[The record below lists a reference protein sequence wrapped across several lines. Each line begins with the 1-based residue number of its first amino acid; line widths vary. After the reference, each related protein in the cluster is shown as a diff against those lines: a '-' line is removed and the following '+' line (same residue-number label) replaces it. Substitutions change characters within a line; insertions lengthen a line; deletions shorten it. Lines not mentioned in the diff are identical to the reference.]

1 MSASLV
7 FGFVST
13 LAFAIQ
19 FLIFVYLYPS
29 HRVRFFTYFVWAWG
43 LFTASKGLKL
53 AETILPAG
61 VDLTPAV
68 NAATVLAS
76 LCVLAAGLAY
86 RRDYRVRPR
95 DLVIGAAVTGLA
107 AVAAGTGDI
116 SEGGTVPRIAVGVL
130 LGATQIAAGLAFW
143 PAPPPVGARGARFLA
158 LCLGTWGLHRALR
171 PFVHADPGTTMYMA
185 VHGLFIFFYF
195 LTTFAV
201 IIMVLDRARS
211 ETRSLQEFNERLVD
225 GLGDGLQL
233 VDGDFRVRHA
243 NRGMQARF
251 GPMTGRLCYEVIT
264 ADGRPCPGCPLA
276 RRTDIGEAE
285 RLEVSAPHGRRL
297 ALSCAP
303 VRQPDGEVF
312 LLEVVADITEQERLR
327 ARLIEAQRL
336 AAVGELAASVAHEIR
351 NPLSAIV
358 NATTLL
364 AAEETLTAEERA
376 TTVGAVRTEARRLNR
391 ILSDFL
397 LYARPSPPRLVPGDV
412 GEVVQHV
419 AALIGDDRGGARTVE
434 VDVSVAPE
442 APPAAYD
449 RDLMT
454 QVLWNV
460 ALNGIEAMDRR
471 GRLRFEVTREDGHVA
486 MAVSDTGRGI
496 PPDELRRVFE
506 PFYSRKP
513 GGSGLGLTIARRI
526 VESHGGR
533 IEVESE
539 PGRGTRVTIALPAAV
554 GS

>member
-19 FLIFVYLYPS
+19 FLIFLYLYPS
-29 HRVRFFTYFVWAWG
+29 HRMRFFTYFVWAWG

-53 AETILPAG
+53 VEAALPPV
-61 VDLTPAV
+61 VDLTPLV
-68 NAATVLAS
+68 NVATVLAS
-76 LCVLAAGLAY
+76 LCVVAAGLAY
-86 RRDYRVRPR
+86 RWDYRVAPR
-95 DLVIGAAVTGLA
+95 DVAIGAIGAGLA
-107 AVAAGTGDI
+107 AMVAGSGDL
-116 SEGGTVPRIAVGVL
+116 SEGGTASRIVVGVL
-130 LGATQIAAGLAFW
+130 LGATQVGAGLAFW
-143 PAPPPVGARGARFLA
+143 PAATSGGGRGARFLA
-158 LCLGTWGLHRALR
+158 VSLGAWGMHRALR
-171 PFVHADPGTTMYMA
+171 PFVHADPGTTTYMA

-211 ETRSLQEFNERLVD
+211 ETRSLQEFNQRLVD

-233 VDGDFRVRHA
+233 VDGEFRVRHA
-243 NRGMQARF
+243 NRWMQARF
-251 GPMTGRLCYEVIT
+251 GPVIGRRCYEVIT

-285 RLEVSAPHGRRL
+285 RLEVSAPHGRRF

-303 VRQPDGEVF
+303 VRQPDGDVF

-351 NPLSAIV
+351 NPLAAIV

-364 AAEETLTAEERA
+364 AAEETLTVDERS
-376 TTVGAVRTEARRLNR
+376 TTLAAVRTEARRLNR

-397 LYARPSPPRLVPGDV
+397 VYARPSAPRLAPGDV
-412 GEVVQHV
+412 GDVVQHV
-419 AALIGDDRGGARTVE
+419 ASLIRDDRARGQTVDL
-434 VDVSVAPE
+434 DVWIEPGV
-442 APPAAYD
+442 PPVAYD

-460 ALNGIEAMDRR
+460 ALNGIESMDRS
-471 GRLRFEVTREDGHVA
+471 GRLRFEVTRENGHVT
-486 MAVSDTGRGI
+486 MSVSDTGRGI
-496 PPDELRRVFE
+496 PPDDLRRVFE

-533 IEVESE
+533 IEVESR
-539 PGRGTRVTIALPAAV
+539 PGHGTRVTIALPVAV
-554 GS
+554 KA

>member
-29 HRVRFFTYFVWAWG
+29 HRVRFFTYFVCAWG

-53 AETILPAG
+53 ADTVLPAG
-61 VDLTPAV
+61 VDLTPV
-68 NAATVLAS
+68 INVATVLAS

-86 RRDYRVRPR
+86 RWEYRVRAR
-95 DLVIGAAVTGLA
+95 GLAIGAVAAGL
-107 AVAAGTGDI
+107 VATVAGTGDI
-116 SEGGTVPRIAVGVL
+116 SEGGTASRIAIAVL
-130 LGATQIAAGLAFW
+130 LGATQAAAGLAFW
-143 PAPPPVGARGARFLA
+143 PTATPAGARGARFLA
-158 LCLGTWGLHRALR
+158 VCLGAWGLYRALR
-171 PFVHADPGTTMYMA
+171 PFVQADPGTTAYMV
-185 VHGLFIFFYF
+185 VHALFIFFYF

-225 GLGDGLQL
+225 GLGDGLML
-233 VDGDFRVRHA
+233 VDGDFHVRHA
-243 NRGMQARF
+243 NRWMQARF
-251 GPMTGRLCYEVIT
+251 GPMVGRRCYEVIT
-264 ADGRPCPGCPLA
+264 ADGKPCPGCPLG

-285 RLEVSAPHGRRL
+285 RLEVSAPHGRRF

-303 VRQPDGEVF
+303 VRQPEGEVF

-351 NPLSAIV
+351 NPLAAIV

-364 AAEETLTAEERA
+364 AAEETLTPEERS
-376 TTVGAVRTEARRLNR
+376 TTLGAVRTEARRLNR

-397 LYARPSPPRLVPGDV
+397 LYARPSAPRLVPGDV
-412 GEVVQHV
+412 GDVVNHV
-419 AALIGDDRGGARTVE
+419 TALIRDDRARGQTVDL
-434 VDVSVAPE
+434 DVWVEPGV
-442 APPAAYD
+442 PPVAYD

-471 GRLRFEVTREDGHVA
+471 GRLRFEVTRETGHVA

-496 PPDELRRVFE
+496 PPEELRRVFE

-526 VESHGGR
+526 VENHGGR
-533 IEVESE
+533 IDVESQ

-554 GS
+554 AS

>member
-1 MSASLV
+1 MSATLV

-43 LFTASKGLKL
+43 FFTLSKGVKL
-53 AETILPAG
+53 AEAALPVAA
-61 VDLTPAV
+61 DLTPLG
-68 NAATVLAS
+68 NAATVLGS
-76 LCVLAAGLAY
+76 LFILAAGLAY
-86 RRDYRVRPR
+86 RWSYRIVARDVA
-95 DLVIGAAVTGLA
+95 LGAALAAAAAAAAGLQDISHGGSPLHNTVGGLLGLA
-107 AVAAGTGDI
+107 HMAG
-116 SEGGTVPRIAVGVL
+116 
-130 LGATQIAAGLAFW
+130 GLAFW
-143 PAPPPVGARGARFLA
+143 PSAGPAGSRGGRFVALGLA
-158 LCLGTWGLHRALR
+158 VWGLHRAAR
-171 PFVHADPGTTMYMA
+171 PFVEVEPGTPAYMA

-195 LTTFAV
+195 LATFAI
-201 IIMVLDRARS
+201 IIMVLERARS
-211 ETRSLQEFNERLVD
+211 ETRSLQEFNERLVN
-225 GLGDGLQL
+225 GLGNGLQL

-243 NRGMQARF
+243 NRWMQARY
-251 GPMTGRLCYEVIT
+251 GAMAGRRCYEVLT

-285 RLEVSAPHGRRL
+285 RLEVAAPQGRRF

-312 LLEVVADITEQERLR
+312 LLEVVADVTEQDRLR

-351 NPLSAIV
+351 NPLAAIV

-364 AAEETLTAEERA
+364 AAEETLTADERS
-376 TTVGAVRTEARRLNR
+376 TTLQAVRTEARRLNR

-412 GEVVQHV
+412 RDVVQHV
-419 AALIGDDRGGARTVE
+419 AGLIRDGRARGRS
-434 VDVSVAPE
+434 VDLDVAV
-442 APPAAYD
+442 ASDVPPVAYD

-460 ALNGIEAMDRR
+460 ALNGIEAMESP
-471 GRLRFEVTREDGHVA
+471 GHLRFEVTRENGQVA

-496 PPDELRRVFE
+496 PAEDLRRVFE
-506 PFYSRKP
+506 PFYSGKR

-533 IEVESE
+533 IEVESQ

-554 GS
+554 AS